1 MKSISEIN
9 LGGLGLLKYKSKY
22 STSDLFM
29 YSANPFS
36 ARVAYELKS
45 KSLEIHS
52 IFNHKYLKVRGLT
65 SLICSSMVD
74 KFEVKSISFK
84 NLIENSTLDILDKIN
99 LDSFYLSDYSGLI
112 NESPFLRTLKELNFN
127 YIEITPGD
135 FLENLTGYFKNPNL

>member
-65 SLICSSMVD
+65 SLICSSMVSVAI
-74 KFEVKSISFK
+74 EVFK
-84 NLIENSTLDILDKIN
+84 MTIL
-99 LDSFYLSDYSGLI
+99 LLASC
-112 NESPFLRTLKELNFN
+112 LK
-127 YIEITPGD
+127 
-135 FLENLTGYFKNPNL
+135 